1 MTPAHTPSAVRAL
14 AVAPGDSRDAPPWP
28 RIRNQLLEVRNS
40 DGGWAYRRGN
50 RSRIEPTCWAL
61 LALGA
66 QDTDLRVLETWPRRS
81 AWLIDVP
88 EAPENYAFNALAA
101 LTLLKHQG
109 MTHAV
114 TALVRNV
121 IGAKGKTSR
130 NSPSVRQNNG
140 IQAWSWVND
149 TASWVEPTAWGLLL
163 LKKVRRQQ
171 RLEGMDERIAAG
183 EALLFDR
190 VCRQGGW
197 NYGNTNVLGTDLWP
211 YVPTTALGLLAMQDR
226 RDHPVVQRS
235 LAQMQVDIATERS
248 PLALALALI
257 VAHVFEIPSDD
268 LRKQISALLDA
279 PGAAAP
285 SVLSAAVLLTAAS
298 PTAWSSLAL

>member
-1 MTPAHTPSAVRAL
+1 MK
-14 AVAPGDSRDAPPWP
+14 
-28 RIRNQLLEVRNS
+28 QLREVRNS

-81 AWLIDVP
+81 SWLIDGP
-88 EAPENYAFNALAA
+88 EVPENYAFNALAA
-101 LTLLKHQG
+101 LTLLQHRG
-109 MTHAV
+109 MTTEV
-114 TALVRNV
+114 SALVRNV
-121 IGAKGKTSR
+121 IGAKGKVLP
-130 NSPSVRQNNG
+130 NSPNLRQNNG
-140 IQAWSWVND
+140 IQAWSWVSD
-149 TASWVEPTAWGLLL
+149 TASWVEPTAWSMLL
-163 LKKVRRQQ
+163 LKKVRRHQ
-171 RLEGMDERIAAG
+171 RLEGMEERIAAG

-235 LAQMQVDIATERS
+235 LKQMQVDIATERS

-257 VAHVFEIPSDD
+257 VAHVFEMPSDD
-268 LRKQISALLDA
+268 LQRQIGSLAEA
-279 PGAAAP
+279 PGSREP
-285 SVLSAAVLLTAAS
+285 SVLSAAIVLTAAS
-298 PTAWSSLAL
+298 PTAWTSLKL